1 MQPFRMKIKYAGT
14 GVIVV
19 ISLLITGF
27 KSDKISN
34 REVSG
39 ETMEKINREIKTH
52 CRINSVRVWF

>member
-1 MQPFRMKIKYAGT
+1 MKFLGT
-14 GVIVV
+14 GVMMGIVLS
-19 ISLLITGF
+19 ISGF